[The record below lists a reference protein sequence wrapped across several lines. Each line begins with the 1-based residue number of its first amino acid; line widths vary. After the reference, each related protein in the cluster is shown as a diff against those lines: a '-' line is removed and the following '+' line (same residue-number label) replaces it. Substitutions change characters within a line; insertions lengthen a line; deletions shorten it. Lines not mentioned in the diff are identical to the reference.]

1 MMPEDIADLKPLVI
15 SCLDDSSKKRP
26 PAACISV
33 TIKKVQEQCSK
44 SYSYDGIDPIVW
56 GLRIQATS
64 KQNQQQ
70 SLPPPIQQQ
79 QPQEKQVSYTFH

>member
-1 MMPEDIADLKPLVI
+1 MIRRQVYLDMMPEDIADLKPLVI

-44 SYSYDGIDPIVW
+44 SYI
-56 GLRIQATS
+56 AMM
-64 KQNQQQ
+64 
-70 SLPPPIQQQ
+70 
-79 QPQEKQVSYTFH
+79 E